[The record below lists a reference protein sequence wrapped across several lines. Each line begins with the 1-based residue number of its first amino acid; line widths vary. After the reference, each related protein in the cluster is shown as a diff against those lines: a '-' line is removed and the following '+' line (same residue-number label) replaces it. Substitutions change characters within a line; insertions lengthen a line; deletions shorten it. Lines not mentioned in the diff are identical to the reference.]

1 MRNLSK
7 SIFTTAAAAL
17 VAGGILLAQGPH
29 AGGPG
34 GHQNFLATYLNLTD
48 AQKAQLKTISDNAK
62 QTSEPLR
69 QTLKQQEQAVE
80 DAIKA
85 GKSPTEIEQLANA
98 EGPTLGQLAA
108 VKASMNAQ
116 LFAILTPDQQQKMS
130 TMQEH
135 MGPRGE
141 GHAPP
146 TQ

>member
-85 GKSPTEIEQLANA
+85 GKPPAEVEQLANA
-98 EGPTLGQLAA
+98 E
-108 VKASMNAQ
+108 
-116 LFAILTPDQQQKMS
+116 
-130 TMQEH
+130 
-135 MGPRGE
+135 
-141 GHAPP
+141 
-146 TQ
+146 